1 MFYIFTTVRIIR
13 MKDKKSIKDWSEDD
27 RPREK
32 LLKKGN
38 DALSDAELIA
48 ILIGSGSLDKSAVE
62 LAREILDTCNNNLN
76 SLGKQSVKEL
86 TRHKGIG
93 EAKAISIVAAMELG
107 KRRKLEKA
115 QEQKKITSS
124 NIAFEYFQPL
134 LGDLPHE
141 EFHVMFLNRAN
152 IIIDSI
158 RLSTGGT
165 TGTVMDVKLII
176 RQAIERLAQGL
187 IVAHNHPSG
196 NTQPS
201 KADSDIT
208 HKIKDAALLM
218 DINLLD
224 HIIIAGN
231 EYYSF
236 ADTGLI

>member
-1 MFYIFTTVRIIR
+1 ME
-13 MKDKKSIKDWSEDD
+13 DKKSIKNWSEGDQ
-27 RPREK
+27 PREK

-38 DALSDAELIA
+38 DSLSDAELIA
-48 ILIGSGSLDKSAVE
+48 ILIGSGSVDKSAVE
-62 LAREILDTCNNNLN
+62 LAREILDSSNNNLN
-76 SLGKQSVKEL
+76 LLGKKSVLEL

-115 QEQKKITSS
+115 MEQKKITSS

-134 LGDLPHE
+134 MCDLAHE

-176 RQAIERLAQGL
+176 RQAIDRLAQGL
-187 IVAHNHPSG
+187 IIAHNHPSG
-196 NTQPS
+196 NKQPS
-201 KADSDIT
+201 KADFDIT
-208 HKIKDAALLM
+208 KKIKEAAAIM
-218 DINLLD
+218 DISLLD
-224 HIIIAGN
+224 HIIIAGSD
-231 EYYSF
+231 YYSF
-236 ADTGLI
+236 ADEGLI